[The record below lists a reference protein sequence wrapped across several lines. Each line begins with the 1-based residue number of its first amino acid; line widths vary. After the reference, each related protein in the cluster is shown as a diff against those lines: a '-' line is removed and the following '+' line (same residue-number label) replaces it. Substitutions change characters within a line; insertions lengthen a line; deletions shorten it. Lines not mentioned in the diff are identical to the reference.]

1 MVVQEDLP
9 GLRPPPP
16 ALRNVF
22 GDRRLSDFDAELQQF
37 ARDAWCTPK
46 PVRHAHVS
54 DQAADLQ
61 RNPRP
66 TAPRARLQAP
76 VHREAGPVP
85 PDDRLWL
92 DNVYG
97 SQHRRKQA
105 IQPHEEQSVGHR
117 ELRLWGQPSTQDIH
131 LMPQQDDLGFQPRSR
146 LERRDHDVEEQV
158 QERDHKGSGYLI
170 PPLTPAWMEFSVRT
184 VISTLALVAL
194 AVSAV
199 TGCTRSGVGTGTS
212 NTGAV

>member
-1 MVVQEDLP
+1 M
-9 GLRPPPP
+9 
-16 ALRNVF
+16 
-22 GDRRLSDFDAELQQF
+22 
-37 ARDAWCTPK
+37 
-46 PVRHAHVS
+46 
-54 DQAADLQ
+54 
-61 RNPRP
+61 
-66 TAPRARLQAP
+66 
-76 VHREAGPVP
+76 P

-184 VISTLALVAL
+184 RASVRSAALLPRA
-194 AVSAV
+194 
-199 TGCTRSGVGTGTS
+199 GWG
-212 NTGAV
+212 